1 MMIILEILGF
11 LICISSGIK
20 LLFAVS
26 VYAGLKGANKWTA
39 EGEQVEINNANLAKA
54 VNTLKLNAIFLV
66 VGGILIFLGETYGG
80 K

>member
-11 LICISSGIK
+11 LICISSAIK
-20 LLFAVS
+20 MLFAVS

-39 EGEQVEINNANLAKA
+39 EGDQVAINNANLKKA
-54 VNTLKLNAIFLV
+54 VNTLKINSILIV

>member
-11 LICISSGIK
+11 IICINSALR

-39 EGEQVEINNANLAKA
+39 QGDQVGINNANLKKA
-54 VNTLKLNAIFLV
+54 VNTIKLNSILLV
-66 VGGILIFLGETYGG
+66 VGGVLIFLGEKYGR
-80 K
+80 